1 MQWKYRTPLLN
12 LEKVLFKILD
22 NSYKING
29 IGRLIYF
36 HLCFYLLHPFQNWN
50 KRTTRILEYY
60 LLKELE
66 PINYEFLIWIWYYF
80 FLHSNSYY
88 TIISLIL
95 ENKYKLHHIDYFIK
109 FYIESFKRIIKLTVK
124 KIKIS
129 DYISWKNFTSEL
141 DKRIIEFLLENKIFT
156 EESLLKYL
164 NKKIINKSIIPWTN
178 FTRFLQTEYSKEI
191 NFLYE
196 SENSKNN
203 YLSMIYIS
211 EL

>member
-1 MQWKYRTPLLN
+1 M
-12 LEKVLFKILD
+12 
-22 NSYKING
+22 IN
-29 IGRLIYF
+29 
-36 HLCFYLLHPFQNWN
+36 
-50 KRTTRILEYY
+50 
-60 LLKELE
+60 
-66 PINYEFLIWIWYYF
+66 
-80 FLHSNSYY
+80 
-88 TIISLIL
+88 
-95 ENKYKLHHIDYFIK
+95 
-109 FYIESFKRIIKLTVK
+109 LTVK